1 MSVIETKIM
10 INSQDFKKNEKDHL
24 ELIDEFRSLEKKI
37 ADNSSRS
44 KEKFDK
50 RGQLLPRERLKR
62 LLDPGS
68 FWLPLSTLAG
78 YKIGDDDGEKNIG
91 WGNGIGGIGYVSG
104 VRCMIGVSDSGIKG
118 GSGSA
123 MGVEKGLRSSQI
135 IFENKLPLIQL
146 IESAGANLLRQTDM
160 FIKGG
165 RSFAN
170 LAKMSAKGI
179 PTIGVVHGSST
190 AGGAYQTGLSDYI
203 IVVKKR
209 SKIFLAGPPLLKAS
223 LGEVATDE
231 EIGGADIHFA
241 VSGLAEYMAN
251 DDAHAIEIARDVM
264 KKIGWNDDFV
274 STQKDDYKEPLYK
287 TEELI
292 GVVPVDYKVP
302 YDCREVIARV
312 VDGSE
317 FLEFKEGWGKTIVT
331 GHAKIHGYKVGILAN
346 NGPIFSESANKAT
359 QFIQICSQSN
369 TPLIFLQNITG
380 FMVGTKEEAKG
391 MIRHGSKMIQA
402 VTNCTVPKITIRI
415 GASFGA
421 GEYGMAGRSYDPRF
435 LFSWPNAKMSV
446 MGGEQA
452 ARTMEQVALE
462 GAERKGQD
470 PKKIFGENLEMLEGM
485 KKKIVDQYAEEG
497 EAIFCSA
504 RLWDDGIIDPRDTR
518 KVLGECLNIISDGDK
533 RELKPNTFGVAR
545 M

>member
-24 ELIDEFRSLEKKI
+24 QLIDEFRNLEKKI
-37 ADNSSRS
+37 ADNSARS

-533 RELKPNTFGVAR
+533 RELKLNTFGVAR

>member
-24 ELIDEFRSLEKKI
+24 ELIDEFRNLEKKI
-37 ADNSSRS
+37 ANNSARS

-223 LGEVATDE
+223 LGEIATDE

>member
-24 ELIDEFRSLEKKI
+24 ELIDEFRNLEKKI
-37 ADNSSRS
+37 ADNSARS
-44 KEKFDK
+44 KEKFNK

-223 LGEVATDE
+223 LGEIATDE

-274 STQKDDYKEPLYK
+274 STQKNDYKEPLYK

-518 KVLGECLNIISDGDK
+518 KVIGECLNIISDGDK

>member
-1 MSVIETKIM
+1 MSAIETKIM

-24 ELIDEFRSLEKKI
+24 ELIDEFRNLEKKI
-37 ADNSSRS
+37 ADNSARS

-223 LGEVATDE
+223 LGEIATDE

-274 STQKDDYKEPLYK
+274 STQKEDYKEPLYN

>member
-10 INSQDFKKNEKDHL
+10 INSQDFKENEKDHL
-24 ELIDEFRSLEKKI
+24 QLIDEFRNLEKKI
-37 ADNSSRS
+37 ADNSARS

>member
-10 INSQDFKKNEKDHL
+10 INSQDFKENEKDHL
-24 ELIDEFRSLEKKI
+24 QLIDEFRNLEKKI
-37 ADNSSRS
+37 ADNSARS

-104 VRCMIGVSDSGIKG
+104 VRCMVGVSDSGIKG

>member
-24 ELIDEFRSLEKKI
+24 ELIDEFRNLEKKI
-37 ADNSSRS
+37 ADNSARS
-44 KEKFDK
+44 KEKFVK

-223 LGEVATDE
+223 LGEIATDE

>member
-1 MSVIETKIM
+1 MSVIESKIT
-10 INSQDFKKNEKDHL
+10 INSKSFNQNEKDHL
-24 ELIDEFRSLEKKI
+24 KLIDEFRGLEKKI
-37 ADNSSRS
+37 ADNSARS
-44 KEKFDK
+44 KDKFEQ

-62 LLDPGS
+62 LIDPER

-91 WGNGIGGIGYVSG
+91 WGNGPGGIGYVSG

-123 MGVEKGLRSSQI
+123 MGVEKGLRNAQI

-170 LAKMSAKGI
+170 LSKMSAMGI

-203 IVVKKR
+203 IVVKNK

-223 LGEVATDE
+223 LGEIATDE
-231 EIGGADIHFA
+231 EIGGADLHYA
-241 VSGLAEYMAN
+241 VSGLAEYMAK
-251 DDAHAIEIARDVM
+251 DDVDAIDIARDVV
-264 KKIGWNDDFV
+264 KKIGWNDNFV
-274 STQKDDYKEPLYK
+274 STQKETYAEPIYSPN
-287 TEELI
+287 ELI
-292 GVVPVDYKVP
+292 GVVPVDYRVP
-302 YDCREVIARV
+302 YDCREVIARI

-317 FLEFKEGWGKTIVT
+317 FLEFKEGWGKTLIT
-331 GHAKIHGYKVGILAN
+331 GHASIHGYKIGILGN

-402 VTNCTVPKITIRI
+402 VTNCTVPKITLRI

-435 LFSWPNAKMSV
+435 LFAWPNAKMSV

-452 ARTMEQVALE
+452 ARTMAQVAIE

-470 PKKIFGENLEMLEGM
+470 PKKVYGDNLEMLEAM
-485 KKKIVDQYAEEG
+485 KKKIIDQYEAEG

-518 KVLGECLNIISDGDK
+518 KILGECLNIINDGDK
-533 RELKPNTFGVAR
+533 RVLKPNTFGVAR

>member
-1 MSVIETKIM
+1 M

-24 ELIDEFRSLEKKI
+24 QLIDEFRNLEKKI
-37 ADNSSRS
+37 ADNSARS

>member
-24 ELIDEFRSLEKKI
+24 ELIDEFRNLEKKI
-37 ADNSSRS
+37 ADNSARS

-223 LGEVATDE
+223 LGEIATDE

-346 NGPIFSESANKAT
+346 NCPIFSESANKAT

>member
-24 ELIDEFRSLEKKI
+24 ELIDEFRNLEKKI
-37 ADNSSRS
+37 ADNSARS

-533 RELKPNTFGVAR
+533 RELKPSTFGVAR

>member
-24 ELIDEFRSLEKKI
+24 ELIDEFRNLEKKI
-37 ADNSSRS
+37 ADNSARS

-50 RGQLLPRERLKR
+50 RGQLLPRERLNR

-223 LGEVATDE
+223 LGEIATDE

>member
-24 ELIDEFRSLEKKI
+24 QLIDEFRNLEKKI
-37 ADNSSRS
+37 ADNSARS

-264 KKIGWNDDFV
+264 KKIGWNDDFI

-331 GHAKIHGYKVGILAN
+331 GHAKIHGNKVGILAN